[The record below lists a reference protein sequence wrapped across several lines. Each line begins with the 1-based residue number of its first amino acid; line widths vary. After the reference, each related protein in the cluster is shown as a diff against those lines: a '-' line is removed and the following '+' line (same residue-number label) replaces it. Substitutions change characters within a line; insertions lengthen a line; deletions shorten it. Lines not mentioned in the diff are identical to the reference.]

1 MRSDSELLDA
11 WKSGDRAAGNEL
23 FQRHFEAIRR
33 FFVNKVDRREV
44 EDLVQKTFEVCI
56 EARDR
61 FRGQSSFR
69 NFLLGIA
76 NNKLREFIRAKGRSR
91 TTDFETQS
99 IVDLGAGPSTML
111 AGTQEQRLLLE
122 GLRRT
127 PLDSQVVLELYY
139 WERLSGRELG
149 EVLGIP
155 EDTARSRIRRAKD
168 LLHRALRSIEESPEV
183 LQSTMED
190 LEGWAAKIRAGFDPR
205 K

>member
-1 MRSDSELLDA
+1 
-11 WKSGDRAAGNEL
+11 
-23 FQRHFEAIRR
+23 
-33 FFVNKVDRREV
+33 
-44 EDLVQKTFEVCI
+44 
-56 EARDR
+56 
-61 FRGQSSFR
+61 
-69 NFLLGIA
+69 
-76 NNKLREFIRAKGRSR
+76 
-91 TTDFETQS
+91 
-99 IVDLGAGPSTML
+99 ML